1 MLILWSIGQSVL
13 MDPFFRTFPTSARMF
28 ATTDGH
34 HDSFQIRKRLR
45 ADEALPQRRL
55 YGFPSVCG
63 QHHHRTGPSISPST
77 RPTTNTRHPPQ
88 FLNTFFV
95 YGMTF
100 CSPLILALA
109 YYWSA
114 FSAPGMRVNFFIAQ
128 FPVKFLPWIMLL
140 MTLVQG
146 GNVLLDL
153 TGIVASHAYLFL
165 TEIWPEYGGGSNW
178 LKTPGDVVEG
188 WYQIA
193 ERAMALPA
201 PPPQRHAPRAAAVPG
216 GSVGVGGAPGASGSN
231 FFGGGS
237 GWSHRGQGHKLGS

>member
-1 MLILWSIGQSVL
+1 MGGLQVWRLITSFLLSGPGLSVL
-13 MDPFFRTFPTSARMF
+13 MDPFFLFKYASDCERMKL
-28 ATTDGH
+28 
-34 HDSFQIRKRLR
+34 SRKGDFTVFL
-45 ADEALPQRRL
+45 LFV
-55 YGFPSVCG
+55 G
-63 QHHHRTGPSISPST
+63 SIII
-77 RPTTNTRHPPQ
+77 

-95 YGMTF
+95 HGMTF

-114 FSAPGMRVNFFIAQ
+114 LSAPGIRVNFFIAQ

-153 TGIVASHAYLFL
+153 TGIIAGHAYLFL
-165 TEIWPEYGGGSNW
+165 TEIWPEHGGGSNW
-178 LKTPGDVVEG
+178 LKTLGDVVEG

-193 ERAMALPA
+193 ERAMATPA
-201 PPPQRHAPRAAAVPG
+201 PPPQGLAPRVAAAPR

-237 GWSHRGQGHKLGS
+237 GWSHRGQGHKLGG